1 LKPTCPIPVRL
12 LRSLRNI
19 HFPKSLLQPIE
30 INEQMRFLVRL
41 KNTRGFMPRDSKA
54 LTVTAY
60 DRIKVLNADVG
71 NLRVSQAAIEFD
83 VLVSSKELMDLCL
96 KKLVEGLGEPLTV
109 RELDLPAQI
118 STPAGAVEDGIL
130 LFNEERYWESHES
143 LEAAWRTAT
152 GVEREI
158 LQGIILLA
166 ASFVHL
172 QKDES
177 DVALSIMKRAN
188 VKLPQE
194 GTCYSI
200 DLSKLKQRVNGLLS
214 EESPTFFKLP
224 VKESGA

>member
-1 LKPTCPIPVRL
+1 
-12 LRSLRNI
+12 
-19 HFPKSLLQPIE
+19 
-30 INEQMRFLVRL
+30 MRFLVRL
-41 KNTRGFMPRDSKA
+41 KNIHGFMPKDSKA
-54 LTVTAY
+54 LTIAAF
-60 DRIKVLNADVG
+60 DLIKVLNADVG

-83 VLVSSKELMDLCL
+83 VLVPSKEVMDLCL
-96 KKLVEGLGEPLTV
+96 KKLVEGLGDPLTV

-118 STPAGAVEDGIL
+118 STPARAVEEGIL

-152 GVEREI
+152 AVEREI
-158 LQGIILLA
+158 LQAIILLA
-166 ASFVHL
+166 ASLVHL

-200 DLSKLKQRVNGLLS
+200 DLSKLKQRVNDLLS
-214 EESPTFFKLP
+214 RDNPVFFKLP
-224 VKESGA
+224 VKGSGA